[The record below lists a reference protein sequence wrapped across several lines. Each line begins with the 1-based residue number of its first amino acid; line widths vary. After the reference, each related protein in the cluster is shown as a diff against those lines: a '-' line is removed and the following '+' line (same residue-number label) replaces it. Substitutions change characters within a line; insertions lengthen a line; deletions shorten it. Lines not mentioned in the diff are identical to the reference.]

1 MDKTLAALNSEKAGE
16 REKALE
22 GMQAGEMT
30 EAVIQK
36 VLTIIEQDNN
46 ENVRIAA
53 CKLVGKHPKPEA
65 ISILIKLVTSPS
77 TKNAIR
83 LEVVSA
89 LGEFG
94 EHREILQCLNELLS
108 QNGNR
113 DIGNRVIETLVK
125 KSGKSSANVLAGHI
139 RIRNKDLKARIIKEL
154 GNLSEY
160 FSDEDS
166 SSLLL
171 QLREVAT
178 TDSDANVR
186 RASISSSA
194 KYSGD
199 HSPFLKERF
208 YAETDEKNKIRCVAL
223 LGEIGD
229 DYALEALSDLVF
241 SELKEII
248 RDEVVKA
255 MSKIKQWRKK
265 AYAILAFID
274 KNNELHRPGINAPE
288 IILAIEGEEGSVRKE
303 LGGIW
308 VNHAVGAT
316 ARVKA
321 VIASLLIATVGGNV
335 NEAGNFINQYVK
347 SNPDTE
353 EQLHQLRIE
362 VGGTS
367 SLEPILQK
375 LQDNLEHHFQKPVTE
390 LNKLTTN
397 NWIMTVKCVYWGF
410 VARLAMSVC
419 TFLAGLCLT
428 IWSVYQF
435 SLDKESAS
443 AIWGAGVSMFAGIGS
458 MLVIIYTGPLKD
470 IGKSVEELAKAN
482 AIFIGFIHAVLQISH
497 TFSAKYIRGDFSFEE
512 TAQSNQLVQNTVR
525 SAVENLT
532 FVESDIDSVP
542 A

>member
-1 MDKTLAALNSEKAGE
+1 
-16 REKALE
+16 
-22 GMQAGEMT
+22 
-30 EAVIQK
+30 
-36 VLTIIEQDNN
+36 
-46 ENVRIAA
+46 
-53 CKLVGKHPKPEA
+53 
-65 ISILIKLVTSPS
+65 
-77 TKNAIR
+77 
-83 LEVVSA
+83 
-89 LGEFG
+89 
-94 EHREILQCLNELLS
+94 
-108 QNGNR
+108 
-113 DIGNRVIETLVK
+113 
-125 KSGKSSANVLAGHI
+125 
-139 RIRNKDLKARIIKEL
+139 
-154 GNLSEY
+154 
-160 FSDEDS
+160 
-166 SSLLL
+166 
-171 QLREVAT
+171 
-178 TDSDANVR
+178 
-186 RASISSSA
+186 
-194 KYSGD
+194 
-199 HSPFLKERF
+199 LKERF
-208 YAETDEKNKIRCVAL
+208 YAETDEKIKIRCVAL

-229 DYALEALSDLVF
+229 DYALEVLSELVF
-241 SELKEII
+241 SERKEKI

-265 AYAILAFID
+265 ADAILAFID

-303 LGGIW
+303 LGRIW

-458 MLVIIYTGPLKD
+458 MLVIIYTGPLKN

-512 TAQSNQLVQNTVR
+512 TAQSNQLVQKTVR

-532 FVESDIDSVP
+532 FVESDIDSEP